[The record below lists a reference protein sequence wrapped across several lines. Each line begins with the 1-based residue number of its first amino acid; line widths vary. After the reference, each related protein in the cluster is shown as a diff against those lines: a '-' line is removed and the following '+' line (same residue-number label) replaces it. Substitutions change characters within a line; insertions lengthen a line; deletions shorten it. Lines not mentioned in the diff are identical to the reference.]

1 MSNFHIVEQD
11 IKMFTEIMN
20 KMLKEIDETPGET
33 YTVVD
38 GEEELVLSKE
48 KVKEQVCEAVKEA
61 AVNYIINKQEDEN
74 TPDIGSPIK

>member
-1 MSNFHIVEQD
+1 MKNFQVIEQD
-11 IKMFTEIMN
+11 IKMFKEVMN

-48 KVKEQVCEAVKEA
+48 KAKKQVCKAVKEA
-61 AVNYIINKQEDEN
+61 AVNYIINKQD
-74 TPDIGSPIK
+74 DDKSYGLGKIIK